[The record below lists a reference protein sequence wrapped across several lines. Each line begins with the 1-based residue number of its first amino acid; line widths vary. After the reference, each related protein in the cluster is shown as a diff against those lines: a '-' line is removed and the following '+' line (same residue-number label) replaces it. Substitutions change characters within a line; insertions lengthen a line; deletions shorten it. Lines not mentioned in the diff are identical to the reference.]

1 MTHHLLNYP
10 EKMRSRG
17 YRVTP
22 QRKAILDA
30 ICAAGRRV
38 TIEEIIRSV
47 CRKSPH
53 LNRATIYRNLK
64 FLQKIHLV
72 DVTGSGKQRRFEIAG
87 LEPHHHI
94 ICRKCGMEMDLDP
107 MLVKQLTGA
116 VQRKFG
122 FQIDDSHLCF
132 SGLCRSCSSG
142 GISRMRSARRTHPA
156 PQPKEDSS

>member
-1 MTHHLLNYP
+1 MSHYLLNYP

-38 TIEEIIRSV
+38 TVEEITRSV
-47 CRKSPH
+47 CKKSPH

-72 DVTGSGKQRRFEIAG
+72 DVTGSGKQRRFEIAS
-87 LEPHHHI
+87 LEPHHHM
-94 ICRKCGMEMDLDP
+94 ICRRCGAEMDLEP
-107 MLVKQLTGA
+107 KLIQQMTGA
-116 VQRKFG
+116 VRRKYG
-122 FQIDDSHLCF
+122 FQIDASHMCF
-132 SGLCRSCSSG
+132 SGLCRSCASG
-142 GISRMRSARRTHPA
+142 GTSRARSARRTDLA
-156 PQPKEDSS
+156 PHPKEDSS